1 MPMMMRGMQPS
12 RDMDKEDIIGEV
24 EDLWKKMLSLAFK
37 GEWDEVDYILTGEDS
52 STIRAFSLQPIYSSN
67 DTLLHLAASEGQ
79 TEVVQELLI
88 MIKQDLENDE
98 MGSIEFPP
106 VNVTRNTPLHLAAVN
121 GHDETCRMIMEE
133 APGWEETMNE
143 DGETPIFLAAL
154 AGAKEV
160 FSTLTSMSQNKEI
173 ALRRRNDGDTIL
185 HCAVFGEYFD
195 LASDIIERY
204 SQLVHYRNEKGL
216 TPLHILANTPDAFRS
231 GWQLGYLDRAIYF
244 SIKVSTDEA
253 RPRQKKQENY
263 PSKLPANY
271 YLCWTAFKLLRRTFA
286 ALGASRSPMD
296 GATEEAGVMVSPTTT
311 IASQSP
317 RKQGGRG
324 IANSFKRFFR
334 NLLVAFLVILAFFGY
349 PPEEDPAPS
358 GKSQTDSDTHPS
370 IIDARSYQL
379 KEETTKV
386 SPFLVAGMNGVKE
399 MVIAIMKAFPEAIQD
414 RNLKNKNI
422 ILLAAEHRQPEIYEI
437 FLKWKTE
444 SWLGKVDVDGN
455 TVLHLAAKDTQDQ
468 SLLIPGAAL
477 QMQRDIAWFKFVKE
491 SLPPS
496 FPKRQ
501 NHKGLTAMEVFT
513 KTHQELAKK
522 WAKWLNNAAQSC
534 SVVAALIIGVAF
546 ATVATVPGGLVQEHG
561 FPVFHGKVAFNVFSV
576 SSLLALCSSAVALIM
591 FLGILTSPYQ
601 DSDFGNELTRKLIY
615 GLASLFISIAA
626 MFLSFFSGD
635 LFVLD
640 RKIKYM
646 AYPLFIITTCGTL
659 AGFPLYYEIAR
670 QMITDFP
677 VRSYPNKLAF

>member
-12 RDMDKEDIIGEV
+12 RDMDKEDTIGEV

-52 STIRAFSLQPIYSSN
+52 STIRAFCLQPIYSSN

-79 TEVVQELLI
+79 TEVVQELLK

-121 GHDETCRMIMEE
+121 GHDETCKKIMEE
-133 APGWEETMNE
+133 VPGWEETMNE

-160 FSTLTSMSQNKEI
+160 FSTLTSMSQNKKI

-204 SQLVHYRNEKGL
+204 SQLVHYRNERGL

-296 GATEEAGVMVSPTTT
+296 GATEEAGVMVSPTAT

-334 NLLVAFLVILAFFGY
+334 NLLVAFLVILAFFGFATRITQLRKKKQKHVWASEMMNLCLSKIREWSDFGEILNGMDPNMHRWKTSDIHLETVSQPGY

-379 KEETTKV
+379 KEETT
-386 SPFLVAGMNGVKE
+386 NGNV
-399 MVIAIMKAFPEAIQD
+399 
-414 RNLKNKNI
+414 
-422 ILLAAEHRQPEIYEI
+422 LA
-437 FLKWKTE
+437 
-444 SWLGKVDVDGN
+444 
-455 TVLHLAAKDTQDQ
+455 
-468 SLLIPGAAL
+468 
-477 QMQRDIAWFKFVKE
+477 
-491 SLPPS
+491 
-496 FPKRQ
+496 
-501 NHKGLTAMEVFT
+501 
-513 KTHQELAKK
+513 
-522 WAKWLNNAAQSC
+522 
-534 SVVAALIIGVAF
+534 
-546 ATVATVPGGLVQEHG
+546 
-561 FPVFHGKVAFNVFSV
+561 
-576 SSLLALCSSAVALIM
+576 
-591 FLGILTSPYQ
+591 
-601 DSDFGNELTRKLIY
+601 
-615 GLASLFISIAA
+615 
-626 MFLSFFSGD
+626 
-635 LFVLD
+635 
-640 RKIKYM
+640 
-646 AYPLFIITTCGTL
+646 
-659 AGFPLYYEIAR
+659 
-670 QMITDFP
+670 
-677 VRSYPNKLAF
+677 